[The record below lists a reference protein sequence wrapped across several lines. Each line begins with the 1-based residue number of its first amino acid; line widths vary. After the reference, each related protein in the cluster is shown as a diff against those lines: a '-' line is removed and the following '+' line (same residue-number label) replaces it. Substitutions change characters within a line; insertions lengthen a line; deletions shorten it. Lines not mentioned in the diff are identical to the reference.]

1 MRRMREHVYRL
12 HCLHLI
18 ILVQQR
24 KVARLGCRIAAY
36 IYNAPRACTDYRLHH
51 VGVHPGT
58 RWVGY
63 HNVRTAVCR
72 DEVVCQYVFHV
83 AGVEQRVYNSVDFR
97 IDLGVLYGFRDVFYP
112 DNLTRIARYEVRNST
127 GAGVQVYT
135 SSLPVSPAKS
145 RTTE

>member
-51 VGVHPGT
+51 VGVIPARG
-58 RWVGY
+58 G
-63 HNVRTAVCR
+63 
-72 DEVVCQYVFHV
+72 
-83 AGVEQRVYNSVDFR
+83 SVITMSGRPF
-97 IDLGVLYGFRDVFYP
+97 
-112 DNLTRIARYEVRNST
+112 A
-127 GAGVQVYT
+127 AMK
-135 SSLPVSPAKS
+135 SSVSMSFMSPA
-145 RTTE
+145 